1 VTDAELVR
9 EVIKRDGRCRL
20 CGRPDQ
26 LDAWRHSEAGL
37 AGDGPDNFTALCAG
51 CMSASLGVGIRP
63 ARYVVHVR
71 RPGDRVRLAAA
82 NGLAAA
88 ILVGYGGIAGL
99 SVYLVARMPH
109 DAYRLPAATAT
120 GLLLLMFLALVVRG
134 LLDRWRREPD
144 ADHHERGGHP

>member
-1 VTDAELVR
+1 
-9 EVIKRDGRCRL
+9 
-20 CGRPDQ
+20 
-26 LDAWRHSEAGL
+26 
-37 AGDGPDNFTALCAG
+37 
-51 CMSASLGVGIRP
+51 
-63 ARYVVHVR
+63 
-71 RPGDRVRLAAA
+71 VRLAAA